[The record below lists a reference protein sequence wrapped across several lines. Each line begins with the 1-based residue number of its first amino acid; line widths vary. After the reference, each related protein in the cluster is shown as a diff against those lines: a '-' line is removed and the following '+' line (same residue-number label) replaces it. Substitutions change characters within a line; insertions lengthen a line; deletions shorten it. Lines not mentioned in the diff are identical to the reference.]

1 MFSDPA
7 TIRADLKARLIPLLP
22 SEWRFEDGLKEAY
35 DTVVPIVYV
44 EFTGVS
50 SSANGAPL
58 SRHTVAVSFDLVVA
72 SAGSADE
79 DGADAHLVTLAH
91 VLQRFDDIYWDTL
104 TKTRLEKSGA
114 YAWKFPLTL
123 LSTLEE

>member
-1 MFSDPA
+1 MFSNIA
-7 TIRADLKARLIPLLP
+7 TIRAALKARLVPLLP
-22 SEWRFEDGLKEAY
+22 ENWQFEDGLKEAY
-35 DTVVPIVYV
+35 DTVTPIVYA
-44 EFTGVS
+44 EFTGIS
-50 SSANGAPL
+50 SSANGTPL
-58 SRHTVAVSFDLVVA
+58 SRDTIAVSFDLVIA

-91 VLQRFDDIYWDTL
+91 ALQRFDDIYWDTL
-104 TKTRLEKSGA
+104 TKIPLKSGA

>member
-7 TIRADLKARLIPLLP
+7 TIRADLKTRLKPLLP
-22 SEWRFEDGLKEAY
+22 ANWRIEDGLKEAY
-35 DTVVPIVYV
+35 DSVVPVVYV

-50 SSANGAPL
+50 SAANGASL
-58 SRHTVAVSFDLVVA
+58 GRDTVAVGFDLVVA

-104 TKTRLEKSGA
+104 TKTRLEKTGA